1 MECAC
6 ARSERHL
13 VVLPAGSSCSRRR
26 SRGSRDFFCALPC
39 VSTFPFP
46 SLSVF
51 PCHATTA
58 HRRCHCRLLSLAPT
72 RFLFWTVPHHTLT
85 LTRTLTRTHACIRTR
100 TYSHTHTHGTMHV
113 QCMYNAQRITLSG
126 RLLPLE
132 RSGTFG
138 SKSRWSMNMP

>member
-39 VSTFPFP
+39 VSP
-46 SLSVF
+46 SLPSPF
-51 PCHATTA
+51 CLSLSRHHRPSSLPLPLAITRPNPLPFLDRATPHPYA
-58 HRRCHCRLLSLAPT
+58 YAYAYAYARLHSHPHLLS
-72 RFLFWTVPHHTLT
+72 
-85 LTRTLTRTHACIRTR
+85 HAHPRYNAC
-100 TYSHTHTHGTMHV
+100 TMHV
-113 QCMYNAQRITLSG
+113 HVQRITLSG